1 MSRAHYDALEAVLP
15 SSNFTVF
22 RGVAEWESTEE
33 NPDGELSAGDYP
45 YIVLGGNLGRDYTEA
60 ANGDPDTREIRFKI
74 TYAGLTFDS
83 VLVVMEAVRTALNG
97 RKLVVPGW
105 SSGILRQEELLDIRA
120 DRDVTI
126 PGVGLHPQ
134 YAVDEFTLVSAR

>member
-1 MSRAHYDALEAVLP
+1 MSKAHYDALEAVLP
-15 SSNFTVF
+15 EGFTIY
-22 RGVAEWESTEE
+22 RGIAEREATEG
-33 NPDGELSAGDYP
+33 NPDGDLAAEDYP
-45 YIVLGGNLGRDYTEA
+45 YVVLGGNLGRDYTEA

-83 VLVVMEAVRTALNG
+83 VLVVMEAVRESLNG

-126 PGVGLHPQ
+126 PIIGLHPQ
-134 YAVDEFTLVSAR
+134 FAVDEFILVSAR